1 MIRSRGEQSPREAAR
16 GREAIAKVKNRD
28 APAVTREAV
37 EDWSK

>member
-16 GREAIAKVKNRD
+16 GREANRD
-28 APAVTREAV
+28 APAVTRETV